1 MIIFDGGGDFLLMRH
16 VGLEPVSHS
25 PVWGHVF
32 KTCSPQKVKDV
43 ETMKIE
49 SSSQKSVHDTAIGR
63 APHTYRYNTNN
74 NKPTKWIL
82 FGLDVS
88 AFNVFARRKSELLKI
103 WVSDV
108 LPKNRNVDLNLYLI
122 SDCLFV
128 HL

>member
-16 VGLEPVSHS
+16 VRVAGAGLSLARLGARIQNVL
-25 PVWGHVF
+25 
-32 KTCSPQKVKDV
+32 PQKKVKDV

-108 LPKNRNVDLNLYLI
+108 LPKNRNVDLNL
-122 SDCLFV
+122 
-128 HL
+128 